1 MKTLLQ
7 FVGIILATFAG
18 NSLYAQTYNYTGGMQ
33 TYVVPAG
40 VTTITVECWGAQGGG
55 DSLASAPGGYGGY
68 VTADVAVTPGQTV
81 NIYVGGEG
89 IYGGVGGYNGGG
101 DGVGDVSNKGG
112 GGGGASDIRIGGTTL
127 MDRIVVAGGGGG
139 GTVNA
144 QPGAGGAGGDLTGAD
159 GVIAYNGWNCT
170 NLTVATGG
178 TQAAGGIGGVSTS
191 CAWNGS
197 DGTFGIGGDSYFQYA
212 CAGGGGGW
220 YGGGGAH
227 NGGTGG
233 GGSSYTIPAA
243 TNVTHIQG
251 DHIGNGMVVI
261 TNACNA
267 TSILTDVAQL
277 APATDQCSVTVSV
290 APTATNDCGLV
301 VDGVPDLTFPITTQG
316 TTQITW
322 TYDDGLGN
330 VTTQTQDVVIADTT
344 APLAD
349 LVQLPDLNDQCQV
362 MSLTPPTATD
372 NCGGTITGTTTT
384 TAPITTPGTTMITW
398 TFDDGNGNIS
408 TQDQTVLNPI
418 IDVTV
423 DVTGTTIQSNQLVAG
438 YQWVDC
444 DNAFAP
450 INGEM
455 NQSYTPTVT
464 GNYAVEINVIGCVD
478 TSACTLIDFA
488 GIDELTQGKKELI
501 RIVDFMGRE
510 TRFKANTPLIYIYS
524 DGTRER
530 VFEVE

>member
-127 MDRIVVAGGGGG
+127 MDRIV
-139 GTVNA
+139 
-144 QPGAGGAGGDLTGAD
+144 GA
-159 GVIAYNGWNCT
+159 
-170 NLTVATGG
+170 
-178 TQAAGGIGGVSTS
+178 
-191 CAWNGS
+191 
-197 DGTFGIGGDSYFQYA
+197 
-212 CAGGGGGW
+212 
-220 YGGGGAH
+220 GGGGAH